1 MRWLAVPARTPEL
14 LVVRIERGRRVRVQH
29 PAHVRLI
36 DSHAERDRRRDG
48 PGRALKEGGHRLAA
62 VAPGKPGVVER
73 HLLARCG
80 ERVMRRLR
88 AGMRRRVDDPGAGKF
103 TRRAHHLVLLVGE
116 RPHVP
121 RREVDVRPVEI
132 ADHDLGITQAEPP
145 HDLLPHRR
153 RGRGGQ
159 GQANRRADRLGL
171 GAEPHVVGT
180 EVVAPLA
187 DQVGLIDHEQP
198 GPGALQRLPGLAVGQ
213 LFRCEKDERAG
224 VTRGQQRGCA
234 RTGRL
239 LRVEDD
245 RWQPGRMQ
253 VRDLIILQRD
263 QR

>member
-1 MRWLAVPARTPEL
+1 M
-14 LVVRIERGRRVRVQH
+14 QH
-29 PAHVRLI
+29 PPHVRLV

-48 PGRALKEGGHRLAA
+48 PGRALEEGSHRLAA
-62 VAPGKPGVVER
+62 VPPGKPGVVER
-73 HLLARCG
+73 HLLARRG
-80 ERVMRRLR
+80 QRVMSRLR
-88 AGMRRRVDDPGAGKF
+88 AGVRRRVDDPGAGELA
-103 TRRAHHLVLLVGE
+103 RRAHDLVLLVGE

-121 RREVDVRPVEI
+121 RREVDVRPVEV
-132 ADHDLGITQAEPP
+132 ADHDLGIAQAEPP

-153 RGRGGQ
+153 RGRRGQ
-159 GQANRRADRLGL
+159 GQADRGPDRLSL

-187 DQVGLIDHEQP
+187 DQVGLVHHEQP
-198 GPGALQRLPGLAVGQ
+198 RPGALYRLPGLAVRQ
-213 LFRCEKDERAG
+213 LLRREEDERAG
-224 VTRGQQRGCA
+224 VARGQQRGRA